1 MSTKAKKKPKRKGKT
16 PSGHLYHGK
25 RMKKTWMFY
34 VDESFENRPFWIF
47 DPPLAYQP
55 WASFK
60 SIKVC
65 FQTFF
70 LYLKSFH

>member
-1 MSTKAKKKPKRKGKT
+1 
-16 PSGHLYHGK
+16 
-25 RMKKTWMFY
+25 MFY
-34 VDESFENRPFWIF
+34 VGERFENRPFWIF

-60 SIKVC
+60 SIKVY

-70 LYLKSFH
+70 LYLKSLHKCSFKVDFYKENLIPNKKTLYFP